1 MIACLNPCDKQIDEN
16 ISTMQY
22 ASQASYISNKPVRN
36 DDPKARQI
44 EDLKEQVRKLTQELA
59 KANETI
65 DFLTKLT
72 KDNKGSI
79 KENYEKNTG
88 CPNCM
93 NNAEGVTSPGGKPP
107 MTPGKMM
114 QLNPGGGMLPE
125 IKQSKDGALRPDS
138 AGSALTEKR
147 GRARE
152 ESAQRRNA
160 ARESSRQSRDSSVV
174 EHRQIITQRIVK
186 DQEKVDKFFKEKADQ
201 LKNIASYQR

>member
-1 MIACLNPCDKQIDEN
+1 M
-16 ISTMQY
+16 
-22 ASQASYISNKPVRN
+22 RN

-44 EDLKEQVRKLTQELA
+44 EELKEQVRKLTQELS

-72 KDNKGSI
+72 KDNKGNL

-93 NNAEGVTSPGGKPP
+93 NNANVGENAISPNGKPP

-114 QLNPGGGMLPE
+114 SLNPNAAAGGMLPE
-125 IKQSKDGALRPDS
+125 IKQSKDGAMRPDS

-147 GRARE
+147 GRARD
-152 ESAQRRNA
+152 ESAQKRNA

-186 DQEKVDKFFKEKADQ
+186 D
-201 LKNIASYQR
+201 

>member
-1 MIACLNPCDKQIDEN
+1 M
-16 ISTMQY
+16 
-22 ASQASYISNKPVRN
+22 
-36 DDPKARQI
+36 
-44 EDLKEQVRKLTQELA
+44 RKLTQELA

-88 CPNCM
+88 QK
-93 NNAEGVTSPGGKPP
+93 EDGVTSPSGKPP

-114 QLNPGGGMLPE
+114 NLKPEGGSMLPE

-152 ESAQRRNA
+152 ESAQRRNNP
-160 ARESSRQSRDSSVV
+160 RESSRQSRDSSVV

-186 DQEKVDKFFKEKADQ
+186 DQEKVDKFFKEKAD
-201 LKNIASYQR
+201 